1 MAATGTINI
10 IAELLGLGKDLDF
23 IDRFTLT
30 ETPTKSTKQYR
41 IQATG
46 GTAEVLDLGGVATI
60 DLIIIKAVA
69 NDLLIDTSNVGGAGS
84 FVEELNISQGE
95 IAVFKPGGTVFID
108 NETGEEQC
116 TYEYI
121 VIGR

>member
-1 MAATGTINI
+1 MAASLTLNI

-23 IDRFTLT
+23 VDRFTLT
-30 ETPTKSTKQYR
+30 QTPTKSTKQYR
-41 IQATG
+41 IQAVS
-46 GTAEVLDLGGVATI
+46 GTAETLDLGGVTTI
-60 DLIIIKAVA
+60 DLIIIKAIS

-84 FVEELNISQGE
+84 FVEELNIPEGE
-95 IAVFKPGGTVFID
+95 IALFKPGGTVFID
-108 NETGEEQC
+108 NEDDSEAC